1 MANTREILKRRKSVQ
16 NICKITS
23 TMELIATAR
32 FKKAFDRA
40 VSTRPYNVKISELV
54 SSLSS
59 NAGDVQH
66 PLMAVNTA
74 SKKTLIVVMTS
85 NRGLCG
91 GYNGSVIRMAA
102 KAVDA
107 SESDGQLVDLRVSGK
122 KGAAFF
128 KFTKRE
134 MAQTYNQFD
143 EKLTYAQV
151 DELATEIIDLYLAG
165 KIDTVKIVYTKFE
178 SSARYGA
185 NTLNLLPLADLESTA
200 SDGGETTS
208 GNDDY
213 IYSPSAGEILDELI
227 PTTVRMSIFQCFLD
241 AVVSEQVARMSAMKA
256 ATDSANE
263 MIGSL
268 GRLYNRARQAQVTN
282 ELLDIMGG
290 VEALK

>member
-40 VSTRPYNVKISELV
+40 VATRPYNVKISELV

-66 PLMAVNTA
+66 PLMEVN
-74 SKKTLIVVMTS
+74 SGSNKTLVVAMTS

-91 GYNGSVIRMAA
+91 GYNGNVIRMAA
-102 KAVDA
+102 KAVEA
-107 SESDGQLVDLRVSGK
+107 LEADGQDVELRVSGK
-122 KGAAFF
+122 KGSAFF
-128 KFTKRE
+128 KFIKRE
-134 MAQTYNQFD
+134 MAEKYEQFD
-143 EKLTYAQV
+143 EKLTYTQV
-151 DELATEIIDLYLAG
+151 DELATEIIDLYLAK
-165 KIDTVKIVYTKFE
+165 KIDAVKIVYTKFE

-185 NTLNLLPLADLESTA
+185 ETLNLLPLADVESETSDTA
-200 SDGGETTS
+200 AS
-208 GNDDY
+208 NDDY
-213 IYSPSAGEILDELI
+213 IYSPSASEILDELI
-227 PTTVRMSIFQCFLD
+227 PTTVRMTIFQCFLD